1 MVLKELP
8 DGTLL
13 ETIDTSCLEKGL
25 PGHLPAGKRAG
36 NSAEMEMVPVTCL
49 GMQEMGMCA
58 LIVREQRQRLIGII

>member
-1 MVLKELP
+1 MKELP

-13 ETIDTSCLEKGL
+13 ETIDTSCLEKG
-25 PGHLPAGKRAG
+25 
-36 NSAEMEMVPVTCL
+36 NNAEMEIVPVTCL